1 MPVHLVFF
9 EDLRNDVGGCM
20 RSIIK
25 FMNLDIPNVDQVPK
39 IFTELFSSICAFS
52 DLPACWKIR
61 KETFTVKSIH
71 LISTH
76 GQFLQT

>member
-25 FMNLDIPNVDQVPK
+25 FMNLDIPNVDQVLP
-39 IFTELFSSICAFS
+39 IFT
-52 DLPACWKIR
+52 
-61 KETFTVKSIH
+61 V
-71 LISTH
+71 
-76 GQFLQT
+76 